1 MFNTLGNLVHNP
13 EAGLAIPDFDR
24 GCVLPLSGS
33 AVTLW
38 DQSDP
43 ANKTGGTG
51 RFVEMT
57 VARWQELPLPSNLR
71 AEFLDYSPFNP
82 PVVGRHEANHVPD

>member
-13 EAGLAIPDFDR
+13 EAGLAIPDFQR
-24 GCVLPLSGS
+24 SRVLQLTGR

-43 ANKTGGTG
+43 ENVTGGTH

-57 VARWQELPLPSNLR
+57 VSRWQELPLPSDMNT
-71 AEFLDYSPFNP
+71 EFLDHSPLNP
-82 PVVGRHEANHVPD
+82 PVVTT